1 MIHNCGILDKAK
13 LRANNAKLAAEF
25 ARMAA
30 HQEDEESET
39 VKGIIRGMCRVG
51 RSPCNHG

>member
-39 VKGIIRGMCRVG
+39 VKQIIRGMCRVG